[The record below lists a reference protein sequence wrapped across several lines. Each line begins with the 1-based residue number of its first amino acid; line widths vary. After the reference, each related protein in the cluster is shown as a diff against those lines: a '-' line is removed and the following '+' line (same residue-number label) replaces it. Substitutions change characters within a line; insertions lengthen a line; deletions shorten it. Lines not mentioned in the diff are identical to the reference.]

1 MNELPPQGTEVVIAA
16 IARNIEKSIV
26 KDFNRISSAFSHF
39 KQHWIVIESDSTDN
53 SVRELKK
60 LQKIYSNFTFT
71 TLGKL
76 ETKYPRRMERLAV
89 ARNQYL
95 KILEN
100 SQYSNVDYLVVA
112 DLNNLNNRL
121 TYTSVNSNWSRND
134 WAMVAA
140 NQSQKYYDVYALRH
154 YLWAPNDPWEH
165 HKFLRD
171 LGLFP
176 ELALYLAVHS
186 KMLRIHKSH
195 PWINVDSAFGGIA
208 IYRKKYLQNALYK
221 GINEKGEM
229 VCEHVSFNHQVR
241 NNGGELYINPD
252 FLNTN
257 WTDHSRN
264 AMWSKRIWRIA
275 KYPFKARNLA
285 Q

>member
-60 LQKIYSNFTFT
+60 LQEIYSNFTFT

-112 DLNNLNNRL
+112 DLNNLNNLNNLDDLLCGAWFAVMDRRL
-121 TYTSVNSNWSRND
+121 DHW
-134 WAMVAA
+134 
-140 NQSQKYYDVYALRH
+140 
-154 YLWAPNDPWEH
+154 
-165 HKFLRD
+165 
-171 LGLFP
+171 
-176 ELALYLAVHS
+176 LARTRAV
-186 KMLRIHKSH
+186 
-195 PWINVDSAFGGIA
+195 G
-208 IYRKKYLQNALYK
+208 
-221 GINEKGEM
+221 
-229 VCEHVSFNHQVR
+229 
-241 NNGGELYINPD
+241 
-252 FLNTN
+252 
-257 WTDHSRN
+257 
-264 AMWSKRIWRIA
+264 
-275 KYPFKARNLA
+275 
-285 Q
+285 